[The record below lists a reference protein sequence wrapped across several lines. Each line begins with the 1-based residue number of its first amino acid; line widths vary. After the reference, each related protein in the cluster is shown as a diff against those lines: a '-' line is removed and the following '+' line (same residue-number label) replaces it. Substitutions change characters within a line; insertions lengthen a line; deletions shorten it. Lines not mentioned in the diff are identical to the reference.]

1 MKIINQTRSSV
12 LADDTIIADT
22 FFRRVRGLLGKNSLN
37 QGQALILNP
46 CNSIHTYFMRFP
58 IDILFVD
65 ENNRVLQIITDLV
78 PFRFSPL
85 FFKSRLVIELPAGTI
100 RSTATSQGDKL
111 ILE

>member
-1 MKIINQTRSSV
+1 M
-12 LADDTIIADT
+12 ADDTLIANT
-22 FFRRVRGLLGKNSLN
+22 FFRRILGLLGRNGLN
-37 QGQALILNP
+37 KGQALILNP

-58 IDILFVD
+58 IDALFVD
-65 ENNRVLQIITDLV
+65 KNNQVLETIANLA

>member
-1 MKIINQTRSSV
+1 MKIVNQTRSSV
-12 LADDTIIADT
+12 LADDALIADT
-22 FFRRVRGLLGKNSLN
+22 FFRRILGLLGRNGLN

-58 IDILFVD
+58 IDALFVD
-65 ENNRVLQIITDLV
+65 KNNQVLETIADLV

-100 RSTATSQGDKL
+100 RSTATSPGDKL

>member
-1 MKIINQTRSSV
+1 MRIINQTRSSV
-12 LADDTIIADT
+12 LADHTIIADT
-22 FFRRVRGLLGKNSLN
+22 FFKRIRGLLGRNSLN
-37 QGQALILNP
+37 QGQALVLNP
-46 CNSIHTYFMRFP
+46 CNSVHTYFMRFP

-65 ENNRVLQIITDLV
+65 ENNQVLQIIADLA